1 MSQNPVNLN
10 DGADQAEID
19 VPVEQQLGQNPLLQ
33 VYGQQQQQQQPVH
46 PPNLANLQ
54 HQQNM
59 QAFDNVA
66 QNILHEPGNYTL
78 ELSDEY
84 IQRGVNLT
92 REQLEPA
99 AAN

>member
-19 VPVEQQLGQNPLLQ
+19 VPVEQQLGQNPLQQ
-33 VYGQQQQQQQPVH
+33 VYGQQQQQPVH

-54 HQQNM
+54 HQQNV

-66 QNILHEPGNYTL
+66 QNIVHEPGNYTL